1 MVEDIGAG
9 RARDGDAAV
18 VASAGAAASAGSD
31 RAASAGSDGIGAGGS
46 GGSELA
52 AVLQALADP
61 ARLRV
66 VEALSRSPQR
76 AGDLAAVAGVPAPT
90 MSKHLR
96 VLLAAGIVTDE
107 RGARDARVRVF
118 RLRRESVVAV
128 RAWLD
133 QVQAHWDEQLK
144 AFSAYVERAHVERE
158 GRS

>member
-1 MVEDIGAG
+1 MVEEAGAVG
-9 RARDGDAAV
+9 ARDRGEAGSAV
-18 VASAGAAASAGSD
+18 PGAAAGGGTGA
-31 RAASAGSDGIGAGGS
+31 DGA

-61 ARLRV
+61 ARRRV

-76 AGDLAAVAGVPAPT
+76 AGDLAVAAGVPAPT

-133 QVQAHWDEQLK
+133 QVQAHWDEQLR
-144 AFSAYVERAHVERE
+144 AFKAHVERE
-158 GRS
+158 GGR

>member
-1 MVEDIGAG
+1 MTERAGADG
-9 RARDGDAAV
+9 ARDAGAAW
-18 VASAGAAASAGSD
+18 SAGA
-31 RAASAGSDGIGAGGS
+31 GAGVMGAAD
-46 GGSELA
+46 GSELA

-66 VEALSRSPQR
+66 VEALSRSPRR
-76 AGDLAAVAGVPAPT
+76 AGDLAAAAGVPAPT

-133 QVQAHWDEQLK
+133 QVQAHWDEQLR
-144 AFSAYVERAHVERE
+144 AFSAHVERAHVERE
-158 GRS
+158 GER